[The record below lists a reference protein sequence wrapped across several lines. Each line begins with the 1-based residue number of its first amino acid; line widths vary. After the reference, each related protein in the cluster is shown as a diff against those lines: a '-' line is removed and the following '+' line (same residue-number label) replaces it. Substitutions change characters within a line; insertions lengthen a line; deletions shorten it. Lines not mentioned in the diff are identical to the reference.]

1 MKIQNL
7 ILSFFAVMMFAAC
20 NVIPED
26 DRLIEVE
33 LTPSDRTVLLVE
45 FTGNRCVNCPGAAM
59 VAHEMLEISPE
70 NIVVVGM
77 HPAGIVYT
85 NPMDPNID
93 LSSAEAMEYLTFY
106 GGSQSTGLP
115 VGVVN
120 GRKFD
125 ETYLQGSSKWTAQVF
140 AQREIAPNC
149 LIDLAH
155 SAEGGSHIVKATLK
169 PQNNIESA
177 SLLFW
182 LVENNIV
189 GPQSI
194 DGTLVDAYKNAN
206 PNAEIGHGTVS
217 NYVHNHVFRGCLNG
231 FWGEE
236 LGELSAVSKE
246 PTVEVVDLPTKSCT
260 FSIDEKYVADNCSVV
275 AVLIDT
281 NTKEVFQVAEIALGE
296 NSKH

>member
-33 LTPSDRTVLLVE
+33 LMPSDRTVLLVE

-59 VAHEMLEISPE
+59 IAHDMLDVISE
-70 NIVVVGM
+70 NLVVVGM
-77 HPAGIVYT
+77 HPAGIIYT
-85 NPMDPNID
+85 NPIDPEID
-93 LSSAEAMEYLTFY
+93 FSSEEAMEYLKFY
-106 GGSQSTGLP
+106 GGSQGTGLP

-120 GRKFD
+120 GRQFD
-125 ETYLQGSSKWTAQVF
+125 NTYLQGSSKWTAQVF
-140 AQREIAPNC
+140 AQRAIAPNC
-149 LIDLAH
+149 LIELEH
-155 SAEGGSHIVKATLK
+155 SIEGTNHNVKATLL
-169 PQNNIESA
+169 PQVGIESA
-177 SLLFW
+177 SLIFW

-189 GPQSI
+189 GSQSI
-194 DGTLVDAYKNAN
+194 DATLEESYKKAN
-206 PNAEIGHGTVS
+206 PNAEIVHGMVT

-236 LGELSAVSKE
+236 LGKLESVNCPNCGPVLPSAN
-246 PTVEVVDLPTKSCT
+246 CT
-260 FSIDEKYVADNCSVV
+260 FAINEKYVANNCSVV

-281 NTKEVFQVAEIALGE
+281 NTKEVIQVAEIALGE
-296 NSKH
+296 GSSH